1 MYDVEMEFV
10 HGVNKTLRT
19 TVERYFLFMVYIR
32 EEVHW

>member
-19 TVERYFLFMVYIR
+19 TVERYFLLIYGI
-32 EEVHW
+32 HS